1 MRFMK
6 KIIKKNIYIYF
17 LSFMIKM
24 NIKCFSDSSHD
35 IKLIRNVTKFDNY
48 VHYILLQSFS
58 K

>member
-1 MRFMK
+1 
-6 KIIKKNIYIYF
+6 
-17 LSFMIKM
+17 MIKM

-48 VHYILLQSFS
+48 IHYILLQSFS